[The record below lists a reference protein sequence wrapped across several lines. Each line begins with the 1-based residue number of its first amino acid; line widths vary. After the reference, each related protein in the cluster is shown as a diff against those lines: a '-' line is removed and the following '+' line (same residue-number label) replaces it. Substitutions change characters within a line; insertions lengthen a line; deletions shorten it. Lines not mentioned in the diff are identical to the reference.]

1 MPAFGGLEDR
11 GQLTDVGGQRSE
23 VRGQV
28 SGFRIQDPGY
38 WMDVSWGGN

>member
-1 MPAFGGLEDR
+1 MPAFGGL
-11 GQLTDVGGQRSE
+11 GVGGLPAFGGSE